1 MNCLEFRR
9 LVEIDPDSRDE
20 DFMRH
25 KAECRSCAELAA
37 RALRFSVTLD
47 AAARIDVP
55 ENLASRILLK
65 QSFAKTRTLFA
76 RRHVLA
82 LAASIVA
89 AAGLALSGTYVL
101 TREDPL
107 GREVFTLIRN
117 ADDTFASK
125 TPLDSRSMAKA
136 LAQAGIDVTG
146 ELEKV
151 TYAGQSLVRGKL
163 SGHVVIQGEW
173 APCTVLLIPEINVA
187 SRFTIRSD
195 NLRGLVVPFD
205 GGAIVIVGS
214 PQEVL
219 EPVIEQVKA
228 AIRWR
233 HA

>member
-25 KAECRSCAELAA
+25 RAECKSCAEVAA
-37 RALRFSVTLD
+37 RALRFSATLD

-65 QSFAKTRTLFA
+65 QSFAKTRTLLS

-107 GREVFTLIRN
+107 AREIFTLIRN

-125 TPLDSRSMAKA
+125 TPLDSQSMAEA

-219 EPVIEQVKA
+219 EPVIERIKA